1 MGSEYLFLFV
11 GDAQHMRAHQEYLD
25 STHVQVMTGRNA
37 EREIRGE
44 YHAGEPEDVIA
55 KPGKG
60 YIEGGQ
66 PSKTAQHKITEKLAS
81 EHRI

>member
-1 MGSEYLFLFV
+1 MK
-11 GDAQHMRAHQEYLD
+11 RKK
-25 STHVQVMTGRNA
+25 
-37 EREIRGE
+37 IRGE
-44 YHAGEPEDVIA
+44 HYAAESEDVIA